1 MQMTAVVSS
10 ALCSVDRRGKTKDLS
25 GCTAELAV
33 RAAPAIN
40 ISGKNSLGCLFSP
53 KLSISMTD
61 LF

>member
-1 MQMTAVVSS
+1 MRMTAAVSFT
-10 ALCSVDRRGKTKDLS
+10 LCGVDRRGNSKDLS
-25 GCTAELAV
+25 GSTAELTA

-40 ISGKNSLGCLFSP
+40 ISGNNNQGCLFSS